1 MDLSNA
7 LDLSKT
13 KFGVMLKG
21 LLHGYKPAKN
31 VSFAQGGYN
40 LIVIGASVD
49 GTEAYVKSVLKA
61 PECPENVLCMGADY
75 VFSDKYHVD
84 LHGYIIFLPELI
96 YINDGGIGQILYT
109 LEKIERALTENSD
122 YHLLFGPRTSEY
134 IVTHSYKRWINND
147 AAFHE
152 FDYNKPPEGL
162 VFDAAKFS
170 EYGALYRKGQNNL
183 HQESYPILFPVIK
196 AKSVI
201 FDIDLEQFSNE
212 HIAHMLLRCQSVNP
226 NLKRWV
232 HKRIAVR
239 LFELHNSNLMP
250 DFVFREHDDRDHQDR
265 DVLEWPLPVEDE
277 DPAQENE
284 PNFVPECKQEPAQ
297 KPIGAAWTDRQT
309 PDTFGV
315 EHKVLDELAEK
326 GVPISVRTFDATGER
341 AVDTLTVLEGKGVPT
356 SLLPHQMPPLTD
368 TGVGN
373 GRTVMRLELPADAS
387 LEDIDAMHKAFLEG
401 DKIPGKI
408 TVCEDDAIA
417 EDNAATPGPMPDC
430 DECLRLDSPKD

>member
-49 GTEAYVKSVLKA
+49 GTEAYVKSVLKT

-75 VFSDKYHVD
+75 VFSDQYHVD

-96 YINDGGIGQILYT
+96 YLNDGGIGQILYT

-183 HQESYPILFPVIK
+183 HQESYPIMFPVIK

-201 FDIDLEQFSNE
+201 FDIDLEQFSAE

-265 DVLEWPLPVEDE
+265 DVLEWPMPAEDE

-284 PNFVPECKQEPAQ
+284 PNFVPECKQEPVQ
-297 KPIGAAWTDRQT
+297 KPIGAASTLSQVNAV
-309 PDTFGV
+309 G
-315 EHKVLDELAEK
+315 AS
-326 GVPISVRTFDATGER
+326 SVRA
-341 AVDTLTVLEGKGVPT
+341 DTLTVLEGKGVP
-356 SLLPHQMPPLTD
+356 SPLLPHQMPPLTD

-373 GRTVMRLELPADAS
+373 GRTVMRLELPDDTTAQDVDQMAKMFHNAGVDAC
-387 LEDIDAMHKAFLEG
+387 A
-401 DKIPGKI
+401 
-408 TVCEDDAIA
+408 
-417 EDNAATPGPMPDC
+417 PGPLPDC
-430 DECLRLDSPKD
+430 DEDLRLDSPKD

>member
-1 MDLSNA
+1 MLKLIDA
-7 LDLSKT
+7 LDLSKA

-31 VSFAQGGYN
+31 TSFATGGYN
-40 LIVIGASVD
+40 MIVVGASID
-49 GTEAYVKSVLKA
+49 GTEAYVKSILKS

-75 VFSDKYHVD
+75 VFSDKYEID
-84 LHGYIIFLPELI
+84 LHGYIVFLPELI
-96 YINDGGIGQILYT
+96 YLSDRGISQILYT
-109 LEKIERALTENSD
+109 LTKIKRALTTNAD
-122 YHLLFGPRTSEY
+122 AQYLFGPDTAAF
-134 IVTHSYKRWINND
+134 IIPHMYKRWLNND
-147 AAFHE
+147 SIFYE
-152 FDYNKPPEGL
+152 FDYNSPPEGL
-162 VFDAAKFS
+162 VFDAKKFA

-201 FDIDLEQFSNE
+201 FDIDLEQFADE
-212 HIAHMLLRCQSVNP
+212 HIAHMLMRCQSVNP

-232 HKRIAVR
+232 HKRIAAR
-239 LFELHNSNLMP
+239 LFELADADKCA
-250 DFVFREHDDRDHQDR
+250 DFVCREHDDRDHQDR

-284 PNFVPECKQEPAQ
+284 PNFVPECKQEPVQ

-315 EHKVLDELAEK
+315 EHKTLDNHAVLGAASTLDQVNA
-326 GVPISVRTFDATGER
+326 VCVSSVC
-341 AVDTLTVLEGKGVPT
+341 AVDTLTVLEGKGVPS

-373 GRTVMRLELPADAS
+373 GRTVMRLELP
-387 LEDIDAMHKAFLEG
+387 
-401 DKIPGKI
+401 
-408 TVCEDDAIA
+408 DDATA
-417 EDNAATPGPMPDC
+417 QDVDQMAKMFHNAGVGACAPGPLPDC
-430 DECLRLDSPKD
+430 DEDLRLDSPKD

>member
-239 LFELHNSNLMP
+239 LFELHNSNKCP
-250 DFVFREHDDRDHQDR
+250 DFICREHDDRSHQDR
-265 DVLEWPLPVEDE
+265 DVLEWPMPVEDE
-277 DPAQENE
+277 DPEQENE
-284 PNFVPECKQEPAQ
+284 PNFVPECKQEPVQ
-297 KPIGAAWTDRQT
+297 KPIGAASTLAQVSSV
-309 PDTFGV
+309 GV
-315 EHKVLDELAEK
+315 
-326 GVPISVRTFDATGER
+326 S
-341 AVDTLTVLEGKGVPT
+341 
-356 SLLPHQMPPLTD
+356 SLLPHQRHPMDD
-368 TGVGN
+368 TGVGP

-387 LEDIDAMHKAFLEG
+387 LSDIDAMHKAFLES
-401 DKIPGKI
+401 DKVPGKI
-408 TVCEDDAIA
+408 AVCEEGVLSDTD
-417 EDNAATPGPMPDC
+417 AATPGIAPDWNE
-430 DECLRLDSPKD
+430 DTVLDSPKD

>member
-7 LDLSKT
+7 LDLNKT

-31 VSFAQGGYN
+31 VAFAQGGYN

-75 VFSDKYHVD
+75 VFSDNYHVD

-109 LEKIERALTENSD
+109 LEKIERSLTENSD

-134 IVTHSYKRWINND
+134 IVAHSYKRWINND

-232 HKRIAVR
+232 HKRLAVR

-250 DFVFREHDDRDHQDR
+250 DFVCREHDDRDHQDR

-277 DPAQENE
+277 DPAQGND
-284 PNFVPECKQEPAQ
+284 PIFVPECKQEPE
-297 KPIGAAWTDRQT
+297 R
-309 PDTFGV
+309 
-315 EHKVLDELAEK
+315 
-326 GVPISVRTFDATGER
+326 R
-341 AVDTLTVLEGKGVPT
+341 AVDTLTVLEGKGVP
-356 SLLPHQMPPLTD
+356 SPLLPHQMPPLAD

-387 LEDIDAMHKAFLEG
+387 LEDIDNMHKAFLEG
-401 DKIPGKI
+401 DKGPGMV
-408 TVCEDDAIA
+408 TVCEGGAIA

-430 DECLRLDSPKD
+430 DEDLRLDSPKD

>member
-250 DFVFREHDDRDHQDR
+250 DFICREHDDRDHQDR

-284 PNFVPECKQEPAQ
+284 PNFVPECKQEPVQ
-297 KPIGAAWTDRQT
+297 KPIGAASTLAQVNAV
-309 PDTFGV
+309 GV
-315 EHKVLDELAEK
+315 S
-326 GVPISVRTFDATGER
+326 SVRASSH
-341 AVDTLTVLEGKGVPT
+341 TLTVLEGKGVP
-356 SLLPHQMPPLTD
+356 SPLLPHQVPPLTD
-368 TGVGN
+368 TACGP

-401 DKIPGKI
+401 DKIPGKV
-408 TVCEDDAIA
+408 TVCEAGAIT
-417 EDNAATPGPMPDC
+417 EDSAATPGPMPDC
-430 DECLRLDSPKD
+430 DEDLRLDSPKD